1 MSNLE
6 SWVIH
11 GDEMRRPLLVSKKFA
26 ESKKIIIVGAGL
38 SGLCCA
44 YRIAKKRPDVEIILH
59 EKSDQ
64 IGGVITTWKEGEW
77 ICDVA
82 VNATR
87 PHPAFWRLVDD
98 LGIDSKF
105 TVSNPDAK
113 SRWVLLGGK
122 RHRLSWKTLFKIGPL
137 KLLKRIKKSREGG
150 LSVNE
155 VIPNKMIADAMCLG
169 IVNDTSENVDA
180 DLLFPGLTRFGQSPP
195 IKKSKLRKLISE
207 SYPLFTPKKG
217 MIASI
222 DGGMSEL
229 IGELRNQISK
239 LENVSIALGNNAES
253 VQSVSKHYD
262 VPSTSILWTGPNQE
276 FEQGYSEITVFAVG
290 YTNQQ
295 VKHIEVGYGTLIP
308 DKEIPI
314 SGILHE
320 SDVHQSKRSPDG
332 HRLFRLMV
340 PNQRWKGD
348 NESVRISAESLLAN
362 DPVLFKKIGERKIPS
377 YIPGHLSKMNQ
388 LNPEW
393 SYAGW
398 QYSGVSI
405 THIVD
410 QAERIAELF

>member
-1 MSNLE
+1 
-6 SWVIH
+6 
-11 GDEMRRPLLVSKKFA
+11 MRRPLLVSKKFA

>member
-6 SWVIH
+6 SWVLH

-137 KLLKRIKKSREGG
+137 KLLKRIKKSRKGG
-150 LSVNE
+150 LSVSD

>member
-6 SWVIH
+6 SWVLH